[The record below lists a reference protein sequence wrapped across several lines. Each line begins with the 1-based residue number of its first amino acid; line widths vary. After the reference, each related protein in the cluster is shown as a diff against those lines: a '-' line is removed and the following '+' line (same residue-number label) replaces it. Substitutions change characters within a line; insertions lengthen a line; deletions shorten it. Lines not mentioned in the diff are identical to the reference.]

1 MSDSE
6 WVNGPAEQGRRGHPL
21 QFGVKQQ
28 ISLAIK
34 APFLPPPTTP
44 ILAAQVLAQHD
55 QRDAD
60 PHKSG
65 GQHLGEAHLCP
76 TP

>member
-1 MSDSE
+1 MDQPSRE
-6 WVNGPAEQGRRGHPL
+6 GGGTHGLR
-21 QFGVKQQ
+21 FGVKQQ